1 LISETSANRATGP
14 LLALII
20 LLAGLGLTAVSVF
33 IWPDWPRTTAAALW
47 AFSKPEGWQ
56 TVEITASGQ
65 IIKTV
70 HEPFALARNVSLIA
84 LSLVGVCLGGLQI
97 WARGNLKAKPAEPQ
111 KLSKDLERTSLRLDG
126 ELAEILRLVQSHLR
140 VNNDFSESL
149 DRAHRDLPISAT
161 SDQVRMTLQFLIA
174 ENEKMQRNTREL
186 KSSLEQSRTQIL
198 ELRSNLAQAQE
209 LGMRDS
215 LTELRSRRF
224 FDVSIET
231 EIEAA
236 HAQRTPLSLVMA
248 DIDHFKR
255 VNDTFGHPI
264 GDQVLKIFSS
274 LVLNNVK
281 GRDVVARYGGE
292 EFALILPQTDL
303 EGAKRLTEQ
312 IRTQLESKRW
322 TVKRDGQ
329 PIGKLTASF
338 GVAQLTPEEDS
349 ERLIRR
355 ADAKL
360 YEAKKSG
367 RNRVVATP

>member
-1 LISETSANRATGP
+1 MNPTKGSI
-14 LLALII
+14 
-20 LLAGLGLTAVSVF
+20 LAGLIISLVGVGLMAGSIF
-33 IWPDWPRTTAAALW
+33 IWPDWPTRTVAEIM
-47 AFSKPEGWQ
+47 AFSMPEHWQ
-56 TVEITASGQ
+56 TMEITASGQ

-70 HEPFALARNVSLIA
+70 HEPFALARNISLIA
-84 LSLVGVCLGGLQI
+84 LSFVGVGLGGMQI
-97 WARGNLKAKPAEPQ
+97 FARRTPKAKPAGPR
-111 KLSKDLERTSLRLDG
+111 KLSKDLERTSLKLDR
-126 ELAEILRLVQSHLR
+126 ELGEILKLVQSHLR
-140 VNNDFSESL
+140 VNSEFSESL

-161 SDQVRMTLQFLIA
+161 SEQVRMTVQFLIS
-174 ENEKMQRNTREL
+174 ENEKMQRDSQEL
-186 KSSLEQSRTQIL
+186 KSSLEQSRCQIQ

-209 LGMRDS
+209 LGMRDG

-231 EIEAA
+231 EIEEA
-236 HAQRTPLSLVMA
+236 HAQKSALCLVMA

-264 GDQVLKIFSS
+264 GDQVLRSFSS

-292 EFALILPQTDL
+292 EFALILPHTDL
-303 EGAKRLTEQ
+303 AGAKRLTEQ
-312 IRTQLESKRW
+312 IRNQLECKRW

-338 GVAQLTPEEDS
+338 GIAQLAPGEDS

-360 YEAKKSG
+360 YEAKNLG
-367 RNRVVATP
+367 RNRIVATP

>member
-1 LISETSANRATGP
+1 MNPLKGSLVVALISLVGVG
-14 LLALII
+14 LM
-20 LLAGLGLTAVSVF
+20 AGLTF
-33 IWPDWPRTTAAALW
+33 IWPDWPTRAVAEIM
-47 AFSKPEGWQ
+47 AFCMPEHWQ

-70 HEPFALARNVSLIA
+70 HEPFALARNISLIA
-84 LSLVGVCLGGLQI
+84 LSFVGVGLGGIQI
-97 WARGNLKAKPAEPQ
+97 LARGTRKAKPAESQ
-111 KLSKDLERTSLRLDG
+111 KLSKDLERTGLKLDG
-126 ELAEILRLVQSHLR
+126 ELGGIIKLVQSHLR
-140 VNNDFSESL
+140 VNSEFSESL
-149 DRAHRDLPISAT
+149 DRAHRDLPIAAT
-161 SDQVRMTLQFLIA
+161 SEQVRMTVQFLIS
-174 ENEKMQRNTREL
+174 ENEKMQRDSQEL
-186 KSSLEQSRTQIL
+186 KRSLEQSRSQIQ

-231 EIEAA
+231 EIEEA
-236 HAQRTPLSLVMA
+236 HAQRSPLSLVMA

-264 GDQVLKIFSS
+264 GDQVLKGFSS

-281 GRDVVARYGGE
+281 GRDIVARYGGE

-303 EGAKRLTEQ
+303 EGAQRLTEQ

-338 GVAQLTPEEDS
+338 GIAQLALGEDS

-360 YEAKKSG
+360 YEAKNLG
-367 RNRVVATP
+367 RNRVVAAS